1 MNPNQLT
8 YRKDIRV
15 SDRDTI
21 RRIVSSSGFFSREE
35 IDLAME
41 LVDDRLS
48 RGSKSDYCYILA
60 DNGRH
65 LVGFTCYGRIPATQ
79 SSYDLYWIA
88 TDVAF
93 RRGGIG
99 KMLMLRTEDIIGKHG
114 GRQVYIE
121 TSGRP
126 QYTPTR
132 LFYEACGY
140 IQVAFLRDYYAS
152 GDDKIIYVKTL
163 KNEDSP

>member
-1 MNPNQLT
+1 
-8 YRKDIRV
+8 
-15 SDRDTI
+15 
-21 RRIVSSSGFFSREE
+21 
-35 IDLAME
+35 
-41 LVDDRLS
+41 
-48 RGSKSDYCYILA
+48 
-60 DNGRH
+60 
-65 LVGFTCYGRIPATQ
+65 
-79 SSYDLYWIA
+79 
-88 TDVAF
+88 
-93 RRGGIG
+93 
-99 KMLMLRTEDIIGKHG
+99 MLMLRTEDIIGKHG